1 MLLKFF
7 VKESEFI
14 IKDFYYMCCDRCMLL
29 CKCDD
34 CYKDIFFFEKM
45 IKDELLVLDSDIN
58 SDFIELYDDVEFLI
72 ELDIEFD

>member
-1 MLLKFF
+1 
-7 VKESEFI
+7 
-14 IKDFYYMCCDRCMLL
+14 
-29 CKCDD
+29 
-34 CYKDIFFFEKM
+34 M